1 MSDAMGRTL
10 LALLMLCFISL
21 HAALT
26 TAAAGEG
33 EPFKRGSVLTYVETD
48 TGDDGAPAS
57 LVAAAKCHDG
67 CSWLAAWHAPAFC
80 ETHAS
85 PLERSAGTVPPGIVA
100 LVVPPPR

>member
-1 MSDAMGRTL
+1 MGRTL
-10 LALLMLCFISL
+10 LALLMLCFVSL
-21 HAALT
+21 HAALP
-26 TAAAGEG
+26 TAAAGG
-33 EPFKRGSVLTYVETD
+33 EDSFKQGSVLTYVETD

-57 LVAAAKCHDG
+57 LGAAAKCHDG

-85 PLERSAGTVPPGIVA
+85 PLETPAGAGPPGIVA